1 MNENYFPVFFVRSL
15 SFQQIFPNKYTSFFF
30 GLKKPKSTFN
40 LIKSLSFFILNFFF
54 IFFFAQ
60 LVLWLWSKNFRENY
74 IKTLIII
81 IHRFSTEHVNKK
93 FNDDC
98 FHLNTCCI
106 KIIFFILLS
115 FLYLFFF
122 FKQTLLYLLPS
133 LWKHYLWVTIIVGK
147 LRKLWF

>member
-40 LIKSLSFFILNFFF
+40 LIKSLSFFILN
-54 IFFFAQ
+54 IFFLSFF
-60 LVLWLWSKNFRENY
+60 LHSLSYDCDHKNFRENY

-133 LWKHYLWVTIIVGK
+133 L
-147 LRKLWF
+147 